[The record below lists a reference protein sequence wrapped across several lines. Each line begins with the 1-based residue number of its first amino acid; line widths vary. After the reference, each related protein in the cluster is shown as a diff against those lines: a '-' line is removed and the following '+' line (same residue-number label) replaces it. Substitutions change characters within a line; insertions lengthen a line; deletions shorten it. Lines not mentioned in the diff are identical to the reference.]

1 MKKWNKGVKMNTSI
15 KEVKVE
21 LACANLNKQLDYLKD
36 FSEQVFNFS
45 KEFLIEEKNNIE
57 VLGEKKEKKK

>member
-1 MKKWNKGVKMNTSI
+1 MNTSI
-15 KEVKVE
+15 KEVKMKLVS
-21 LACANLNKQLDYLKD
+21 ANLNKQLDYLKD
-36 FSEQVFNFS
+36 FSEQVFDFS

>member
-1 MKKWNKGVKMNTSI
+1 MNTSI
-15 KEVKVE
+15 KEVKME
-21 LACANLNKQLDYLKD
+21 LATANLNKQLDYLKD

-57 VLGEKKEKKK
+57 VLGEKKEKKNEI

>member
-1 MKKWNKGVKMNTSI
+1 MNTSI

-57 VLGEKKEKKK
+57 VLGEKKEKKNEI